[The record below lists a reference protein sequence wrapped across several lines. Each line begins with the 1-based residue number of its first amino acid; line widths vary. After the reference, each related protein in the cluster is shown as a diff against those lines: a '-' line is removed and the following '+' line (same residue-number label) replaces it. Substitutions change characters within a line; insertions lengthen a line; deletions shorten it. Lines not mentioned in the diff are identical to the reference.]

1 MSEQQQISNLEVKVA
16 YLEKT
21 VSELSDV
28 LWKQQKELDGLKDLY
43 RVLKDRVGADPGLVD
58 ASRNDRPPH
67 Y

>member
-1 MSEQQQISNLEVKVA
+1 MSDTRLAELEVKCA

-28 LWKQQKELDGLKDLY
+28 LWSQQKELDALKDLY
-43 RVLKDRVGADPGLVD
+43 RVLKDRVGADPGIVD

>member
-1 MSEQQQISNLEVKVA
+1 MSEQRLADLEVKCA

-21 VSELSDV
+21 VSELSEV
-28 LWKQQKELDGLKDLY
+28 MWRQQRELDLLRDAYKGLKE
-43 RVLKDRVGADPGLVD
+43 RVSADPGIVD

>member
-1 MSEQQQISNLEVKVA
+1 MSDPISDLQVKVA

-21 VSELSDV
+21 LGELSDV
-28 LWKQQKELDGLKDLY
+28 VWKQQKELD
-43 RVLKDRVGADPGLVD
+43 VLKDQYRMLRDRVSADPGLVD

>member
-1 MSEQQQISNLEVKVA
+1 MSEQRLADLEVKCA

-28 LWKQQKELDGLKDLY
+28 IWSQQKELDALKDLY
-43 RVLKDRVGADPGLVD
+43 RVLKDRVAADPGLVD

>member
-1 MSEQQQISNLEVKVA
+1 VVSDQISNLEVKVA

-21 VSELSDV
+21 LSELSDV
-28 LWKQQKELDGLKDLY
+28 VWKQQKDLDALKDQY
-43 RVLKDRVGADPGLVD
+43 RVLKDRVAADPGLVD

>member
-1 MSEQQQISNLEVKVA
+1 MSEERLAELEVKCA

-28 LWKQQKELDGLKDLY
+28 LWQQQRALDALQDQYRTLKD
-43 RVLKDRVGADPGLVD
+43 KVGADPGLVD

>member
-1 MSEQQQISNLEVKVA
+1 MSEQRLSDLEVKCA

-28 LWKQQKELDGLKDLY
+28 MWKQQKELDALKDAY
-43 RVLKDRVGADPGLVD
+43 RGMKDKLAGDPGIVD

>member
-1 MSEQQQISNLEVKVA
+1 MSDQISNLEVKVA

-21 VSELSDV
+21 LGELSDV
-28 LWKQQKELDGLKDLY
+28 VWKQQKELDLLKDQY
-43 RVLKDRVGADPGLVD
+43 RMLKDRVGADPGLVD

>member
-1 MSEQQQISNLEVKVA
+1 MSEQRLADLEVKCA

-21 VSELSDV
+21 VSDLSDV
-28 LWKQQKELDGLKDLY
+28 LWAQQKELDGLKDLY
-43 RVLKDRVGADPGLVD
+43 RVLKDRVAADPGLVD